1 MNKQNKE
8 KKPNK
13 KDLKEKAKEL
23 EIPGYGSMKVAEL
36 KIKISEAE
44 KDLILESTIDST
56 GKYRVLSLF
65 SGMGGMDVGFA
76 EQVVVHRDSVQQDY
90 IESEYTIPGFVN
102 LKRLP
107 FATVF
112 QNDIF
117 STARLIARLN
127 KWAHNYVL
135 KDIRELLKNN
145 YAFPPADVI
154 TGGFPCFVAGTQI
167 LTNNGYKPIETVTLE
182 DTLFTH
188 TGKFQ
193 RIINLQRKE
202 NASSFYNI
210 DIKYHPHTIECTEEH
225 PFYVR
230 QKVRKWDNSIRN
242 YIHTYTE
249 PEWLPVS
256 KLTTEHYTGMSVNC
270 DSITPTF
277 TIPIYENN
285 EKITNTVITLDK
297 KDQWFMLGYFLG
309 DGWTQDDRKKDGR
322 LRYIIRFAINNKDE
336 EYVVKRLSSI
346 FPITDKKASTG
357 ACKKFGCSSI
367 VWYMILKLFGKYAH
381 GKSIPEWVQSA
392 PKEFIQEFLD
402 GYRMADGCILS
413 SASGIKNQYSYTTV
427 SNNIAFGIQRLYL
440 KLGKLCSI
448 TYYKRPETC
457 VIQGRTCNQRST
469 YSMRVYLSP
478 QRAVSSFIDNNY
490 GWFKISSITQITA
503 PLQTVYNFEVE
514 NDNIYC
520 VENTIVHNC
529 QPFSHAGKREGLDI
543 DKGVLYQS
551 YVELVKRVQPIV
563 FVAENVN
570 GLLTMPT
577 NVINT
582 IISDFAAVGY
592 EVKYQLIKSEEH
604 GIPQTR
610 WRVIIMGIRLDKRPK
625 LTDDWNVITENKR
638 SCTLRPYF
646 AHLAEPVDATDL
658 AQKAYSLAAKLEKG
672 QGQSE
677 VNLDGYGPTMRAEHH
692 GNIEYRRL
700 NGGNTGETLPERRLT
715 VREAALIQTFP
726 PDCKL
731 TESDKVTMMAYKPIG
746 NAVPPLLGYIIA
758 RKVEQ
763 ILAKCT

>member
-1 MNKQNKE
+1 MDKQ

-13 KDLKEKAKEL
+13 KELKEKAKEL

-36 KIKISEAE
+36 KLKISEAE
-44 KDLILESTIDST
+44 KALILESTVDST

-76 EQVVVHRDSVQQDY
+76 EQVVVHRDSVQPDY

-135 KDIRELLKNN
+135 EDIRELLKNN
-145 YAFPPADVI
+145 YTFPAADVI
-154 TGGFPCFVAGTQI
+154 TGGFP
-167 LTNNGYKPIETVTLE
+167 
-182 DTLFTH
+182 
-188 TGKFQ
+188 
-193 RIINLQRKE
+193 
-202 NASSFYNI
+202 
-210 DIKYHPHTIECTEEH
+210 
-225 PFYVR
+225 
-230 QKVRKWDNSIRN
+230 
-242 YIHTYTE
+242 
-249 PEWLPVS
+249 
-256 KLTTEHYTGMSVNC
+256 
-270 DSITPTF
+270 
-277 TIPIYENN
+277 
-285 EKITNTVITLDK
+285 
-297 KDQWFMLGYFLG
+297 
-309 DGWTQDDRKKDGR
+309 
-322 LRYIIRFAINNKDE
+322 
-336 EYVVKRLSSI
+336 
-346 FPITDKKASTG
+346 
-357 ACKKFGCSSI
+357 
-367 VWYMILKLFGKYAH
+367 
-381 GKSIPEWVQSA
+381 
-392 PKEFIQEFLD
+392 
-402 GYRMADGCILS
+402 
-413 SASGIKNQYSYTTV
+413 
-427 SNNIAFGIQRLYL
+427 
-440 KLGKLCSI
+440 
-448 TYYKRPETC
+448 
-457 VIQGRTCNQRST
+457 
-469 YSMRVYLSP
+469 
-478 QRAVSSFIDNNY
+478 
-490 GWFKISSITQITA
+490 
-503 PLQTVYNFEVE
+503 
-514 NDNIYC
+514 
-520 VENTIVHNC
+520 C
-529 QPFSHAGKREGLDI
+529 QPFSHAGKREGLDV
-543 DKGVLYQS
+543 DKGTLYQS
-551 YVELVKRVQPIV
+551 FVELVKHVQPIL

-582 IISDFAAVGY
+582 IVADFAAVGY

-625 LTDDWNVITENKR
+625 LTDDWNIITENKK

-646 AHLAEPVDATDL
+646 AHLAEPADATDL

-700 NGGNTGETLPERRLT
+700 NGGNTGETTLPERRLS

-726 PDCKL
+726 PDCTL

-763 ILAKCT
+763 ILAKCA

>member
-1 MNKQNKE
+1 MDKQ

-13 KDLKEKAKEL
+13 KELKEKAKEL

-36 KIKISEAE
+36 KLKISEAE
-44 KDLILESTIDST
+44 KALILESTVDST

-76 EQVVVHRDSVQQDY
+76 EQVVVHRDSVQPDY

-135 KDIRELLKNN
+135 EDIRELLKNN
-145 YAFPPADVI
+145 YTFPAADVI
-154 TGGFPCFVAGTQI
+154 TGGFP
-167 LTNNGYKPIETVTLE
+167 
-182 DTLFTH
+182 
-188 TGKFQ
+188 
-193 RIINLQRKE
+193 
-202 NASSFYNI
+202 
-210 DIKYHPHTIECTEEH
+210 
-225 PFYVR
+225 
-230 QKVRKWDNSIRN
+230 
-242 YIHTYTE
+242 
-249 PEWLPVS
+249 
-256 KLTTEHYTGMSVNC
+256 
-270 DSITPTF
+270 
-277 TIPIYENN
+277 
-285 EKITNTVITLDK
+285 
-297 KDQWFMLGYFLG
+297 
-309 DGWTQDDRKKDGR
+309 
-322 LRYIIRFAINNKDE
+322 
-336 EYVVKRLSSI
+336 
-346 FPITDKKASTG
+346 
-357 ACKKFGCSSI
+357 
-367 VWYMILKLFGKYAH
+367 
-381 GKSIPEWVQSA
+381 
-392 PKEFIQEFLD
+392 
-402 GYRMADGCILS
+402 
-413 SASGIKNQYSYTTV
+413 
-427 SNNIAFGIQRLYL
+427 
-440 KLGKLCSI
+440 
-448 TYYKRPETC
+448 
-457 VIQGRTCNQRST
+457 
-469 YSMRVYLSP
+469 
-478 QRAVSSFIDNNY
+478 
-490 GWFKISSITQITA
+490 
-503 PLQTVYNFEVE
+503 
-514 NDNIYC
+514 
-520 VENTIVHNC
+520 C
-529 QPFSHAGKREGLDI
+529 QPFSHAGKREGLDV
-543 DKGVLYQS
+543 DKGTLYQS
-551 YVELVKRVQPIV
+551 FVELVKHVQPIL

-582 IISDFAAVGY
+582 IVADFAAVGY

-625 LTDDWNVITENKR
+625 LTDDWNIITENKK

-646 AHLAEPVDATDL
+646 AHLAEPADATDL

-700 NGGNTGETLPERRLT
+700 NGGNTGETTLPERRLS

-726 PDCKL
+726 PDCTL

-763 ILAKCT
+763 ILAKCQDGILLVDRTVVE